1 LTSQGT
7 KELFIMAA
15 KSNGK
20 ELAIKEGSFLVE
32 MPDTAP
38 VLGFDPMAENFN
50 WREVLPSNY
59 WNMEELEE
67 RKKQLGGWPV
77 LTPARIVIKP
87 VYDPAEWEGKAV
99 PQSELA
105 PKIVLEFVESVPALV
120 FNKTRCDLAT
130 QITGTPN
137 PARWA
142 TLLPQLELIVG
153 VYNKKAQIGF
163 EAVPDWA
170 APKANDKAN
179 GKANG
184 KAADV
189 EDINDDLFAP

>member
-1 LTSQGT
+1 
-7 KELFIMAA
+7 MAA
-15 KSNGK
+15 KNNGK
-20 ELAIKEGSFLVE
+20 ELVIREGSFIVE
-32 MPDTAP
+32 MPDNAP
-38 VLGFDPMAENFN
+38 ALGFDPMAENFN
-50 WREVLPSNY
+50 WREVLKSNY
-59 WNMEELEE
+59 WNIDELKE
-67 RKKQLGGWPV
+67 RRSQLGGWPV

-87 VYDPAEWEGKAV
+87 VYDPSDYEGKPV

-153 VYNKKAQIGF
+153 EYNKKVQIGF
-163 EAVPDWA
+163 EAVPDWT
-170 APKANDKAN
+170 APKAN

-189 EDINDDLFAP
+189 EDINDDLFAD